1 MKKTIKYIVGIAIV
15 SFASIAMA
23 NPKCSHRIA
32 SNTNDLL
39 KNTNP
44 VRERIAK
51 NTKTNTIRTSSN
63 TKTGVN

>member
-1 MKKTIKYIVGIAIV
+1 MKKTIKFMTGIVIV

-32 SNTNDLL
+32 SNTNDLF

-44 VRERIAK
+44 VRERVAK
-51 NTKTNTIRTSSN
+51 NTKTNTVRTSTN

>member
-1 MKKTIKYIVGIAIV
+1 MKKTIKFMAGIAIV
-15 SFASIAMA
+15 SFTSIAMA

-44 VRERIAK
+44 VRERVAK
-51 NTKTNTIRTSSN
+51 NTKTTTIRTGSN
-63 TKTGVN
+63 AKTGVN